1 MILNPFKKQ
10 KTNIEGLSSFMD
22 PAVGF
27 IRSLNDIGGFAY
39 VLFGAGFILLL
50 VLLNST
56 TAFIANIIEWA
67 LPLSIALIIASTVL
81 VVLWQLL
88 EYHVS
93 LLKLKMIISITEKM
107 IDKKL
112 ACEGDIDTA
121 VMEKITNDVLTN
133 VWGLNVE
140 LMPKKPNNAN

>member
-27 IRSLNDIGGFAY
+27 IRSLNDIGGFSY
-39 VLFGAGFILLL
+39 VLFGAGFILLMF
-50 VLLNST
+50 LLNST
-56 TAFIANIIEWA
+56 ADIVANVIDWA
-67 LPLSIALIIASTVL
+67 LPLSIAFIIASTIL

-93 LLKLKMIISITEKM
+93 ILKLKMIISITEKM

-112 ACEGDIDTA
+112 EREGDIDTA
-121 VMEKITNDVLTN
+121 VMEKITKDVLTN
-133 VWGLNVE
+133 VWGLNIE
-140 LMPKKPNNAN
+140 LMPKAPNKAN